1 MALNFY
7 EKMTKKNVNEY
18 KRKYQI
24 FKHHAWAGLGFL
36 AVLFAIR
43 FILPEITLIFSP
55 IIFILIVYILVA
67 LIFTY
72 KYRSELTSINE
83 INVVTTD
90 EKSKNQI
97 IKTNKDQLK
106 IEKKKAKAEVKRQ
119 KKS

>member
-1 MALNFY
+1 MVLNFY
-7 EKMTKKNVNEY
+7 EKMKKKNVNEY

-36 AVLFAIR
+36 AILFATRI
-43 FILPEITLIFSP
+43 FFPDFTLIFSP

-72 KYRSELTSINE
+72 KYRSGLTTIDE

-97 IKTNKDQLK
+97 IKTNKDQIK